1 MSFIHEN
8 EVNKVSECNLIH
20 DILNPSKRT
29 GLLNIHY
36 YPILHGC
43 MNTRKGRETFKNF
56 LILFH
61 SGFGS
66 TIVIKI
72 LITKI
77 DPIEDAVVQR
87 HTQAGNIITNIKV
100 KIYFTLLELRA
111 TKIMMWDCRLDYF
124 TKGRYDMILGRYI
137 LTALCLN
144 IKFSDHVIEADEVPL
159 KVQKHPWLIRMHINF
174 KF

>member
-8 EVNKVSECNLIH
+8 EVNKVSECNLLH

-43 MNTRKGRETFKNF
+43 MNTQKGRETFKNF

-77 DPIEDAVVQR
+77 DPIEDAVVQW
-87 HTQAGNIITNIKV
+87 HTQAVNITTNLKV
-100 KIYFTLLELRA
+100 KIYSTLPELSV
-111 TKIMMWDCRLDYF
+111 TKVV
-124 TKGRYDMILGRYI
+124 T
-137 LTALCLN
+137 
-144 IKFSDHVIEADEVPL
+144 
-159 KVQKHPWLIRMHINF
+159 
-174 KF
+174 